1 MPPTEAELEF
11 LRDQLNHNKYLK
23 NYMKDWDSKI
33 SKILDKEPAIDK
45 FGLRAPM
52 MEKLVQYSPTRQAKQ
67 GKEIEAQQKIELQ
80 MSDSLSLSPGRK
92 MRENLRLECLQN
104 LKENTPNPGIKI
116 RDIFTHSNL
125 EKRKRQQQQS
135 LETRTKM
142 KNYERFLKYSG
153 VEHLSPE
160 QKKIYKFD
168 EVKQQARQRKAEL
181 SARSKAR
188 EELLMQASIDGG
200 A

>member
-1 MPPTEAELEF
+1 MIQKDWKLDIRTLERLEDVDVPPTDAELEF

-23 NYMKDWDSKI
+23 NYMKDWDGKI

-67 GKEIEAQQKIELQ
+67 GKEVDAQQKIELQ

-92 MRENLRLECLQN
+92 KRENLRLECLQS

-125 EKRKRQQQQS
+125 E
-135 LETRTKM
+135 
-142 KNYERFLKYSG
+142 
-153 VEHLSPE
+153 
-160 QKKIYKFD
+160 
-168 EVKQQARQRKAEL
+168 
-181 SARSKAR
+181 
-188 EELLMQASIDGG
+188 
-200 A
+200 